1 MKKHNS
7 TIPCEAHTMPLTR
20 RDWTMLLPALLGAPI
35 ASAAPERKLLPAAT
49 YKFEDLPVKKTGEN
63 FGREVFDGLTHSGLQ
78 VDIHET
84 ELAPGSAPHAAH
96 RHIHEEIVMVRQGTL
111 EVTIEGKVSTIPPGG
126 VVYVASNDFHGWK
139 NVGSTRAHYF
149 VFALGREA

>member
-1 MKKHNS
+1 MNNDDK
-7 TIPCEAHTMPLTR
+7 ITR
-20 RDWTMLLPALLGAPI
+20 RDWTLILPALL
-35 ASAAPERKLLPAAT
+35 ASAHANAAPDRKLLPART
-49 YKFEDLPVKKTGEN
+49 FKFEDLPVKKTGEN
-63 FGREVFDGLTHSGLQ
+63 ASRDVFDGVTHTGLQ

-96 RHIHEEIVMVRQGTL
+96 RHIHEEIVMVREGTL
-111 EVTIEGKVSTIPPGG
+111 EVMIEGKTSAINPGG
-126 VVYVASNDFHGWK
+126 VVYVASNEFHGWK